1 MTPALVAS
9 GLHVSVG
16 GRLRPVLQGASLEL
30 CPGEVVGI
38 RGRSGS
44 GKSVLLH
51 TLAGLVPW
59 ALGGEVRGELR
70 LGGESLSDLDPA
82 QRAHHLATCL
92 DRPEAQLFLPTV
104 DSEWMAATRQHRP
117 DPGLAR
123 LVELALGV
131 DRLHGR
137 PIVELSSG
145 ERQRVALATALVAA
159 PRPVL
164 LDEPTSHLD
173 AEGQAGLVA
182 ALVAVKAAGGS
193 ALIAEHAG
201 WRLEGA
207 VDRWIELCDG
217 RLRVSEPPS
226 EPRLAPPPPAGH
238 GRPVVA
244 LATASLQRGGRH
256 LLDGAALRVAAGE
269 VVHVEGT
276 NGVGKSSLARALAGH
291 ALSAGVRFHP
301 GRPAQWRPEDVAL
314 LLPYPDLQL
323 FARTVLA
330 EVRLAG
336 LDAFG
341 AGEVLSRFRLAPLA
355 ARAPWTLSRGERQRL
370 LLAALEPSDAPLL
383 VLDEPAPGLDRED
396 MAELVRSIHSRAASG
411 GAVLVLSNRPDLA
424 SAAHR
429 RLRLADGR
437 LEEQA

>member
-1 MTPALVAS
+1 MTPAVAAA

-16 GRLRPVLQGASLEL
+16 GQSRPVLQGASLDL
-30 CPGEVVGI
+30 YPGEVVGI

-51 TLAGLVPW
+51 TVAGLVPW
-59 ALGGEVRGELR
+59 ALGGKVRGELR
-70 LGGESLSDLDPA
+70 LGGESLHDLDPA

-104 DSEWMAATRQHRP
+104 DSEWAAATRQHGP
-117 DPGLAR
+117 EPELAR
-123 LVELALGV
+123 LVEGAMGV
-131 DRLHGR
+131 DRLRGR
-137 PIVELSSG
+137 QIVELSSG
-145 ERQRVALATALVAA
+145 ERQRVALATALVVA

-173 AEGQAGLVA
+173 PEGQAGLVA
-182 ALVAVKAAGGS
+182 ALVAVKAAGGC
-193 ALIAEHAG
+193 ALVAEHAG
-201 WRLEGA
+201 WRLGGA
-207 VDRWIELCDG
+207 VDRWLELRDG
-217 RLRVSEPPS
+217 RLAASEPPS
-226 EPRLAPPPPAGH
+226 EPRLDPPSPAGE
-238 GRPVVA
+238 GRPVVT
-244 LATASLQRGGRH
+244 LTDASLERGGRH
-256 LLDGAALRVAAGE
+256 LLRGGALRVAAGE
-269 VVHVEGT
+269 VVHVEGP

-291 ALSAGVRFHP
+291 ALSAGVRFQP
-301 GRPAQWRPEDVAL
+301 GRPALWRPEDVAL
-314 LLPYPDLQL
+314 LLPCPDLQL

-370 LLAALEPSDAPLL
+370 VLAALEPSDAPLL
-383 VLDEPAPGLDRED
+383 VLDEPAPGLDGED
-396 MAELVRSIHSRAASG
+396 VAELVRSIHARAAGG

-429 RLRLADGR
+429 RLRLVGGR
-437 LEEQA
+437 LEERA